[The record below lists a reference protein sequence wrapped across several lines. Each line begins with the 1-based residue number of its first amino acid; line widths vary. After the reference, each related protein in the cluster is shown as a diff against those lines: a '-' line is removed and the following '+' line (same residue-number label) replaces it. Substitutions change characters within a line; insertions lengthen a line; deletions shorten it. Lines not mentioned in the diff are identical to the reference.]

1 MCAGQAGAGHSSP
14 HPVPHAKVLHLIS
27 SLVSP
32 GSLRPRPRAV
42 RQLLHVLGRQG
53 LDSRIPWPANHPQ
66 EGRKLDVSMYNVFC
80 NALTDD
86 YEGVRFEALTILD
99 AMAETDSE
107 YQVEVDTGA
116 SRSVVG
122 GQTIGLVDDVF
133 SRTCQGACEGTG
145 GPADRGY
152 EGREPGLPR
161 ADPGQEADE
170 QHEEQEERT

>member
-1 MCAGQAGAGHSSP
+1 MWW
-14 HPVPHAKVLHLIS
+14 
-27 SLVSP
+27 
-32 GSLRPRPRAV
+32 SLRPRPRAV
-42 RQLLHVLGRQG
+42 RQLLYVLGRQG
-53 LDSRIPWPANHPQ
+53 LGSRIPRSANHPQ

-80 NALTDD
+80 NALT
-86 YEGVRFEALTILD
+86 VRFEALTILD

-145 GPADRGY
+145 GLADRGY
-152 EGREPGLPR
+152 EGRQPGLPR

-170 QHEEQEERT
+170 QHEDQEERT

>member
-1 MCAGQAGAGHSSP
+1 
-14 HPVPHAKVLHLIS
+14 
-27 SLVSP
+27 
-32 GSLRPRPRAV
+32 
-42 RQLLHVLGRQG
+42 
-53 LDSRIPWPANHPQ
+53 
-66 EGRKLDVSMYNVFC
+66 MYNVFC

-86 YEGVRFEALTILD
+86 YEGERFEALTILD

-145 GPADRGY
+145 GPADREY

-161 ADPGQEADE
+161 QEADE
-170 QHEEQEERT
+170 QHEDQKECT

>member
-1 MCAGQAGAGHSSP
+1 MS
-14 HPVPHAKVLHLIS
+14 I
-27 SLVSP
+27 
-32 GSLRPRPRAV
+32 
-42 RQLLHVLGRQG
+42 
-53 LDSRIPWPANHPQ
+53 
-66 EGRKLDVSMYNVFC
+66 YNVFC

-86 YEGVRFEALTILD
+86 YEGERFEALTILD
-99 AMAETDSE
+99 AMDETDSE

-161 ADPGQEADE
+161 RAYTGQEADE
-170 QHEEQEERT
+170 QHEDQEECT

>member
-1 MCAGQAGAGHSSP
+1 MAPGQREGPVCAGQAGAGHSSP
-14 HPVPHAKVLHLIS
+14 HPVLHAKVLHLIS

-32 GSLRPRPRAV
+32 GSLLPRSPALELCGSYSYSCPRTPGSG
-42 RQLLHVLGRQG
+42 QPH
-53 LDSRIPWPANHPQ
+53 SMANHPQ
-66 EGRKLDVSMYNVFC
+66 EGRKLDVLMYNVFC

-99 AMAETDSE
+99 AMVETDSE

-145 GPADRGY
+145 GLADRGY
-152 EGREPGLPR
+152 EGR
-161 ADPGQEADE
+161 
-170 QHEEQEERT
+170 